1 MQFEN
6 DFSEFV
12 KHAEVL
18 SARECACAGEALATA
33 LGHGRVG
40 VAFRP
45 GELSN
50 ACADAVSAG
59 LRASGVDVWNFGVL
73 FESQLSFLVPFCSLK
88 AGVFISADE
97 GTVSVFGENGLSI
110 STALSEKAAEL
121 MHSKINS
128 FALCGRAFDMSAM
141 TMLYADELS
150 HRLPRCVTDC
160 AVLSSNPLITALTD
174 DRMRITG
181 SEKQL
186 VFRINRW
193 GTSLTAYSE
202 KTGVVPFVKLVALCG
217 MHELENGS
225 DISVPYDAPAFLD
238 ELARNCGRTAY
249 RYLSAPSDGSDN
261 IARRLAAR
269 QFWSRDALFTAAK
282 IMSVMEEKSAD
293 FATLYE
299 KLPPFFVY
307 STVAKL
313 EVPPEYLSE
322 FEGEKFSFDRD
333 GGNGFVLV
341 EKRGKA
347 HISPV
352 SQDRVRLTVQS
363 VNEETAQEL
372 CADIKRILSENRT
385 MSKPC
390 ETVDFP

>member
-6 DFSEFV
+6 EFSEFV
-12 KHAEVL
+12 KHSESL
-18 SARECACAGEALATA
+18 SARECACAGEALGEA

-40 VAFRP
+40 VAYRS

-59 LRASGVDVWNFGVL
+59 LRTAGVDVWNFGVL
-73 FESQLSFLVPFCSLK
+73 FEAQLSFLVPFCSLK
-88 AGVFISADE
+88 AGVFISADD

-110 STALSEKAAEL
+110 STALSEKATEL
-121 MHSKINS
+121 MRSKIGT
-128 FALCGRAFDMSAM
+128 FAVCGSAFDMSAM
-141 TMLYADELS
+141 TMLYRDELS
-150 HRLPRCVTDC
+150 RILPRCVTDC

-174 DRMRITG
+174 DCMRITG
-181 SEKQL
+181 SERRL
-186 VFRINRW
+186 TFRINRW

-202 KTGVVPFVKLVALCG
+202 KTGVVPFVKLVAMCG
-217 MHELENGS
+217 MYELESGS

-238 ELARNCGRTAY
+238 ELARSCGRTAY

-269 QFWSRDALFTAAK
+269 QFWSRDALFTAAR
-282 IMSVMEEKSAD
+282 IMSMMEEKCVD
-293 FATLYE
+293 FSTLYE

-313 EVPPEYLSE
+313 DVPPEYLSE
-322 FEGEKFSFDRD
+322 FEGENFSFDRD
-333 GGNGFVLV
+333 GGNGFVLI
-341 EKRGKA
+341 EKRGQA

-352 SQDRVRLTVQS
+352 SADKVRLTVQS

-372 CADIKRILSENRT
+372 CADIQRILSEKGRI
-385 MSKPC
+385 SKPAR
-390 ETVDFP
+390 TVDFP